1 MADNRLNSSEFRD
14 AVFIPSSMY
23 AQEEY
28 ESCAADNN
36 LLEI

>member
-1 MADNRLNSSEFRD
+1 MAANRLNSAEFRD
-14 AVFIPSSMY
+14 AVFFPN

-28 ESCAADNN
+28 EACAADNN